1 MPTMDETQILTVL
14 ILLAA
19 ILYAS
24 VGQAGASG
32 YLAAMA
38 LVGISPDV
46 MKPAALLLNIVVSTI
61 TVMRFRRVD
70 AVSWRLLWPFVIGS
84 LPMAFLGGAI
94 YLPAAIYH
102 PAVGVV
108 LVATGL
114 RMFYTAYHHDQPA
127 PRAVSREAAILV
139 GAVIGLIAGLTGTG
153 GGIML
158 APLLIVTGWAAT
170 REAAGTSAA
179 FILINSLAALAGNLV
194 NMQYLPQQ
202 VGLWAVAAAAGGY
215 LGAELG
221 SRYFAPRT
229 LHFLLAIVLL
239 VAGVK
244 LLFT

>member
-1 MPTMDETQILTVL
+1 MDESQLLTVL
-14 ILLAA
+14 IFLAA

-38 LVGISPDV
+38 LVGVSADV
-46 MKPAALLLNIVVSTI
+46 MKPAALLLNVVVSAIAVT
-61 TVMRFRRVD
+61 RFRRAG
-70 AVSWRLLWPFVIGS
+70 AVSWVLLWPFAIGS
-84 LPMAFLGGAI
+84 LPMAFIGGAI

-102 PAVGVV
+102 PAVGLV

-114 RMFYTAYHHDQPA
+114 RMLYSAYAHEQPESR
-127 PRAVSREAAILV
+127 PISREMAVLV

-158 APLLIVTGWAAT
+158 APLLIVMGWASS
-170 REAAGTSAA
+170 REAAGTAAA
-179 FILINSLAALAGNLV
+179 FILVNSLAALAGNLV
-194 NMQYLPQQ
+194 NMRYLPQE